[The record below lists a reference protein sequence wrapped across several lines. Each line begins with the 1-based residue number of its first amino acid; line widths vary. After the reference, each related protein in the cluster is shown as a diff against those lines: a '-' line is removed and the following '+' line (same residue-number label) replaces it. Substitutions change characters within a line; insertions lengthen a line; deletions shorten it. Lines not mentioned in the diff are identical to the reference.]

1 MRSDVLGLA
10 LLITVSGCVGA
21 PPIADG
27 PFNSERAP
35 FVLDVPTSLRPLGGD
50 ETFEMIFQDSDGEL
64 FVGLVVDQGPRALED
79 LDALVERNLKKAGY
93 DGARV
98 IDVEKTTLGGF
109 PAHRSIIH
117 VLSGNT
123 SFLMLNTHTSTENES
138 VQLVVWGISSIGHLV
153 RATANTLSLSRS
165 KFRDGTRAFVN
176 TERHTL
182 DAADRPFAFSS
193 PPLGWSTTRKGA
205 LHPNATVE
213 LEHKSG
219 GFFAFALVEPNEGR
233 PFDDE
238 RQRLTRDLAPL
249 FADGLVDVSLEKGAE
264 PDVSFA
270 VAGVLAKEQVHVT
283 YRVRLL
289 RVGDDDVSV
298 FCWGESAAANLG
310 TACAQVHDSLR
321 ARRTGADPK

>member
-1 MRSDVLGLA
+1 MRISLLA
-10 LLITVSGCVGA
+10 LASLVVVTGCVGA
-21 PPIADG
+21 PPVAEG
-27 PFNSERAP
+27 PFVSERAP

-50 ETFEMIFQDSDGEL
+50 ETFEMVFQDSDGEL
-64 FVGLVVDQGPRALED
+64 FVGLVIEEGPRALED

-153 RATANTLSLSRS
+153 RATANSLSLSRF

-182 DAADRPFAFSS
+182 DEAGRPFAFSA
-193 PPLGWSTTRKGA
+193 PPLGWSPSRKGA

-219 GFFAFALVEPNEGR
+219 GFFAFALVEPNGGR
-233 PFDDE
+233 PFVDE
-238 RQRLTRDLAPL
+238 TARLTRDLAPL
-249 FADGLVDVSLEKGAE
+249 FEGGLVDVSPEKGTE
-264 PDVSFA
+264 PDVSFS
-270 VAGVLAKEQVHVT
+270 VAGMLAKERVHVT

-298 FCWGESAAANLG
+298 FCWGESAAANLA
-310 TACAQVHDSLR
+310 TACAQVHDTLR
-321 ARRTGADPK
+321 ARPKAR